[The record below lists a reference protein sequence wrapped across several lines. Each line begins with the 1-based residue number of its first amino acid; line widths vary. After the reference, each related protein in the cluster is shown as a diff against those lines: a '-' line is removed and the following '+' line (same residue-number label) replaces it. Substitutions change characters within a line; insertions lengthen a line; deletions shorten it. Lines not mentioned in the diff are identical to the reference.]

1 VKDHQVHQQ
10 SRQVVNEREG
20 FTIREGECE
29 SSLPGP
35 FKSKQNKAKQ
45 KKTVAAVGI
54 SARGGWD
61 NATVG
66 EKRVFW
72 MSGRV
77 KVAGSE
83 AGDAINI
90 SALGSLKH

>member
-1 VKDHQVHQQ
+1 MKEKGSRLEKESVKVLCLTHSRASRTKQ
-10 SRQVVNEREG
+10 S
-20 FTIREGECE
+20 
-29 SSLPGP
+29 
-35 FKSKQNKAKQ
+35 

>member
-1 VKDHQVHQQ
+1 MKDHRVHQQ

-29 SSLPGP
+29 SSLLDP

-45 KKTVAAVGI
+45 KTVAVVGI

>member
-1 VKDHQVHQQ
+1 MKEKGSRLEKESVKVLCLAHSRASRTKQ
-10 SRQVVNEREG
+10 S
-20 FTIREGECE
+20 
-29 SSLPGP
+29 
-35 FKSKQNKAKQ
+35 K

-90 SALGSLKH
+90 SALGSLKHWEIIVMSE